1 MCLVPCAPAPR
12 LVGHSR
18 DAHRPAHAWRAYFGA
33 SQAHPELHL
42 AQPTLTLRLPSPA
55 TPHRCVMGRGM
66 GMGMGRGGIFS
77 AYHESWRKHP
87 MLNPRYRDMFP
98 GFGYAVIIFGTYL
111 VGEFAY
117 NRFISKPSGGHGHH

>member
-1 MCLVPCAPAPR
+1 MPSERCAFAR
-12 LVGHSR
+12 LRGCATTDVELI
-18 DAHRPAHAWRAYFGA
+18 DASDFG
-33 SQAHPELHL
+33 E
-42 AQPTLTLRLPSPA
+42 
-55 TPHRCVMGRGM
+55 
-66 GMGMGRGGIFS
+66 RGGIFS

-117 NRFISKPSGGHGHH
+117 NRFISKPSGGHGHQPGRICFRHEDDDCKQPEGWYHQDPKR